1 MSRESYMLYK
11 TELDLLATLPPRQ
24 AVAVLQAL
32 MEGEPPTGLSP
43 TAQALYKHIDQH
55 AATDRERY
63 ERKKSLSAERSRKY
77 REKRLLQ
84 QPENKEVAED
94 ASRSVTQRHAPSR
107 PVTHN
112 NNKKYNNKKCNN
124 EYGEEE
130 TSSSSSGDARGDQ
143 APTPSATASD
153 DKKKKKIPIKQEQ
166 PELVQGLPSERNLR
180 KAKISFGMDGDVF
193 RFADHTH
200 ITREGFKEAWNRT
213 MEDSRIPC
221 IREMTEERWLLA
233 CSLMERFSLADIDHG
248 LRRAKRS
255 PKLNGSGGEG
265 YVATFDWLLQPRNFL
280 KCLEGNYG

>member
-1 MSRESYMLYK
+1 MSRETFVVYRSELKML
-11 TELDLLATLPPRQ
+11 AALPPDET
-24 AVAVLQAL
+24 VAALQAL
-32 MEGEPPTGLSP
+32 AGETPPAGLSP
-43 TAQALYKHIDQH
+43 IAQAVLEHIEGH
-55 AATDRERY
+55 AETDKERY
-63 ERKKSLSAERSRKY
+63 EQRKNSNAERARKY
-77 REKRLLQ
+77 RERKRT
-84 QPENKEVAED
+84 EKEEVEE
-94 ASRSVTQRHAPSR
+94 RHALRALRVTPVT

-112 NNKKYNNKKCNN
+112 GNDNVNVNGNGKDNGNVN
-124 EYGEEE
+124 ENDNGEEE
-130 TSSSSSGDARGDQ
+130 TSSSSSEQ
-143 APTPSATASD
+143 AEGM
-153 DKKKKKIPIKQEQ
+153 KKKKKK
-166 PELVQGLPSERNLR
+166 
-180 KAKISFGMDGDVF
+180 KMFFGMDGDVF